1 MELGIELVP
10 KEQKQIISR
19 LMQFYLY
26 DFTRYLELQVDREG
40 LFPSYP
46 GLEAYWNS
54 GKNKFAYLFTVDGNV
69 AGFAL
74 IDRLLRDPEGEFY
87 MTEFFVMQRY
97 RRSGVGTWA
106 AHRLFDMFPGNWKV
120 SQIRANTP
128 ARDFWHRVIGAYTG
142 GDFQERFNSRQ
153 GNPSQYF
160 STLNTNRVKK

>member
-40 LFPSYP
+40 VFPSYP
-46 GLEAYWNS
+46 GLEAYWSS
-54 GKNKFAYLFTVDGNV
+54 GKNKFAYLLTVDGNV

-87 MTEFFVMQRY
+87 MTEF
-97 RRSGVGTWA
+97 
-106 AHRLFDMFPGNWKV
+106 L
-120 SQIRANTP
+120 
-128 ARDFWHRVIGAYTG
+128 
-142 GDFQERFNSRQ
+142 
-153 GNPSQYF
+153 
-160 STLNTNRVKK
+160 